1 MTQCSNHRVNFGM
14 QPLGGNRTLLGK
26 MLHWLAGFAG
36 GYFYYSLISVE
47 RNFTFVV
54 RFLGVLYSYFLLGI
68 VLDWIFNPS
77 NAATGFGFV
86 LSELSNEGQNALI
99 RDFTSFFLATFLFSL
114 LGAVTLNHAWFFSVA
129 IIYFGAAVFNLS
141 AIYIHGTGYN
151 NIYLSE
157 IVLGIW
163 PLLLGLTIYFKE
175 GKR

>member
-1 MTQCSNHRVNFGM
+1 VASIFILLAGAFAIGLAMFLMVELMFQTEL
-14 QPLGGNRTLLGK
+14 LGGNRTLLGK

-47 RNFTFVV
+47 RNFTFII

-99 RDFTSFFLATFLFSL
+99 RDFTSFFLATFS
-114 LGAVTLNHAWFFSVA
+114 
-129 IIYFGAAVFNLS
+129 I
-141 AIYIHGTGYN
+141 
-151 NIYLSE
+151 
-157 IVLGIW
+157 
-163 PLLLGLTIYFKE
+163 
-175 GKR
+175 